1 MIRLLAVLAALLI
14 PTLAN
19 AQDQS
24 KPGFFKP
31 PADDTSVSFIRDVFG
46 SIVDTIMSGE
56 NVDQASADTAL
67 AAGFEVFGLGI
78 LALGMLF
85 VIFTTIKGAVD
96 TAHDGEF
103 LGKKM
108 SSVWVPLRTAAGT
121 AFLLPLQSGF
131 SLIQIAVLWI
141 AIHGVG
147 LADRVWIAT
156 VDKMMETGQL
166 GRPHLPDSR
175 PLAANILRYE
185 VCAAA
190 MNKQYQAENRQL
202 KIEVQPKKAVLV
214 NSGEALKFDNI
225 IYPGGWIDLV
235 QSAAGSA
242 FIVTGLQ
249 WSAVG
254 TGGYMNPNVC
264 GALEWQESHESSE
277 SNGSPYIDKTP
288 ILRAQAQA
296 VQTMIGELR
305 PIAQAIVNGEKPSA
319 GGLERAANNYETT
332 LQGAAL
338 GVVNQANRNRNTR
351 FLSYARE
358 GGWIFAGTYYNHII
372 HMSDAI
378 QSAVNSLPAS
388 SAQTIT
394 DKEAADT
401 LILYQDSLVTANEY
415 IRNSSQSAYRAYEA
429 QNQAVGFTGDKIPS
443 NFEEMKVWLSRPA
456 LAGINQLTQE
466 IAGSNLSHVAQM
478 KNVGD
483 TIMAVAWTIQ
493 GAQFIVAGFG
503 GGLWDDAVTFGAY
516 DIGASI
522 ETLTPSV
529 AFLFMTLLAAG
540 AFLAFYVPMIPY
552 IIWITGIIKW
562 LTVLFES
569 VIAAPIWG
577 AAHVHPD
584 GDDQVG
590 RAGPGYMIILS
601 VFLRPTLMIFG
612 LLGSIVVAQPVAHF
626 VNLTYITQVQG
637 AMGNSANAIGALI
650 AYTAIYAILMTI
662 VLHSV
667 FGFINWIP
675 DNVLRWIGSAVG
687 MHGIADSEEHGVKG
701 AFFRSTESVSK
712 GTGPH
717 KPAGG
722 GGDRKP
728 VPGGGSEADPGAG
741 SGVSGGSGND
751 VHSTNLPGA

>member
-147 LADRVWIAT
+147 LADRVWVAT

-214 NSGEALKFDNI
+214 NTGEALKFDNI
-225 IYPGGWIDLV
+225 IYPGGWVDLV

-249 WSAVG
+249 WSAIG

-277 SNGSPYIDKTP
+277 SNGSPYIDKSP

-332 LQGAAL
+332 LQGAA
-338 GVVNQANRNRNTR
+338 TR
-351 FLSYARE
+351 RGEPGQPKSQYA
-358 GGWIFAGTYYNHII
+358 
-372 HMSDAI
+372 
-378 QSAVNSLPAS
+378 L
-388 SAQTIT
+388 
-394 DKEAADT
+394 
-401 LILYQDSLVTANEY
+401 SLVCA
-415 IRNSSQSAYRAYEA
+415 RRRLDLCWHLLQPHHPYERRDPVRGQLA
-429 QNQAVGFTGDKIPS
+429 SRFQCS
-443 NFEEMKVWLSRPA
+443 NHHR
-456 LAGINQLTQE
+456 
-466 IAGSNLSHVAQM
+466 
-478 KNVGD
+478 
-483 TIMAVAWTIQ
+483 
-493 GAQFIVAGFG
+493 
-503 GGLWDDAVTFGAY
+503 
-516 DIGASI
+516 
-522 ETLTPSV
+522 
-529 AFLFMTLLAAG
+529 
-540 AFLAFYVPMIPY
+540 
-552 IIWITGIIKW
+552 
-562 LTVLFES
+562 
-569 VIAAPIWG
+569 
-577 AAHVHPD
+577 
-584 GDDQVG
+584 
-590 RAGPGYMIILS
+590 
-601 VFLRPTLMIFG
+601 
-612 LLGSIVVAQPVAHF
+612 
-626 VNLTYITQVQG
+626 
-637 AMGNSANAIGALI
+637 
-650 AYTAIYAILMTI
+650 
-662 VLHSV
+662 
-667 FGFINWIP
+667 
-675 DNVLRWIGSAVG
+675 
-687 MHGIADSEEHGVKG
+687 
-701 AFFRSTESVSK
+701 
-712 GTGPH
+712 
-717 KPAGG
+717 
-722 GGDRKP
+722 
-728 VPGGGSEADPGAG
+728 
-741 SGVSGGSGND
+741 
-751 VHSTNLPGA
+751 